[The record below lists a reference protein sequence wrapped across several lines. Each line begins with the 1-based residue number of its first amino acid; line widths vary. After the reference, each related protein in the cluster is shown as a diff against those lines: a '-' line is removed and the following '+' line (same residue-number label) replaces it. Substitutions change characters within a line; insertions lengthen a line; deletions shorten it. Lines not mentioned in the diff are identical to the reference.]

1 VAISQS
7 TGTEARAREEA
18 MTAVTTS
25 GGGKWQVST
34 GGATDPVWAPDGKRL
49 YFVDSAEN
57 VLS

>member
-1 VAISQS
+1 
-7 TGTEARAREEA
+7 